1 MSHCGGLYSQGRFNG
16 GFFSRC
22 RFGGLILILEGL
34 VFGIYQNM
42 VFKFNIVAEFS
53 PILVFFC

>member
-1 MSHCGGLYSQGRFNG
+1 MGAYIQRGDLTEVFFALQVWGGLY
-16 GFFSRC
+16 
-22 RFGGLILILEGL
+22 LEGL

-42 VFKFNIVAEFS
+42 VFKFNTVSEFS

>member
-1 MSHCGGLYSQGRFNG
+1 MGAYIHRGDLTEVFFHVAGLGGLY
-16 GFFSRC
+16 
-22 RFGGLILILEGL
+22 LEGL

>member
-1 MSHCGGLYSQGRFNG
+1 MGAYIQRGDLTGFFRVAGLGGLY
-16 GFFSRC
+16 
-22 RFGGLILILEGL
+22 LEGL

-42 VFKFNIVAEFS
+42 VFKFNTVSEFS